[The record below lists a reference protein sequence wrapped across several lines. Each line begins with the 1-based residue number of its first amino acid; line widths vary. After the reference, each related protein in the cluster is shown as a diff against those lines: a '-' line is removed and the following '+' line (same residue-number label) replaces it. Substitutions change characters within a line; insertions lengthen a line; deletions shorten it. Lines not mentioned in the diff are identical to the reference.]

1 MKTLEALG
9 FTGRTT
15 VLEVRQS
22 FRPYGVPLPGNA
34 QTRSPYWMRQ
44 DALVCQQARAM
55 KRKRSQYLLRQ
66 VGDEKRPRLDE
77 EVQRGIDQ
85 YKPVTVKLRARLQ
98 TTAENA
104 ASYGMDVPEM
114 REILQSLDLAF
125 DDLCLT

>member
-1 MKTLEALG
+1 
-9 FTGRTT
+9 
-15 VLEVRQS
+15 
-22 FRPYGVPLPGNA
+22 
-34 QTRSPYWMRQ
+34 
-44 DALVCQQARAM
+44 M